1 MCHIR
6 GWDFKTVLQHQK
18 IYNWITGQCLIELA
32 DSFAGSVFN
41 RTTPILRIRHKTELT
56 HFLVIFDF
64 AADPRIP
71 IENRASK
78 KNQLIQSKTV
88 ACDPVTKFLIL
99 QNCLKIPPPFSYFG
113 HNHLYLIISLVF
125 KMFCPL
131 FFFNLKRRRGRVH

>member
-78 KNQLIQSKTV
+78 KESANSIK
-88 ACDPVTKFLIL
+88 
-99 QNCLKIPPPFSYFG
+99 NCGL
-113 HNHLYLIISLVF
+113 
-125 KMFCPL
+125 
-131 FFFNLKRRRGRVH
+131 